1 MMAQVTAAAL
11 TSELKT
17 IAHPASVDSIP
28 TSGNREDHVS
38 MSMAAGLKAARAAE
52 IACDV
57 IACELL
63 CACEAIDL
71 LRPLTS
77 SAPLMRVHDF
87 IRARVPAVER
97 DRSLSPDL
105 RTVSDTIVS
114 GELERACALKV
125 N

>member
-1 MMAQVTAAAL
+1 
-11 TSELKT
+11 
-17 IAHPASVDSIP
+17 VDSIP

-38 MSMAAGLKAARAAE
+38 MSMTAGLKAARAAE
-52 IACDV
+52 LARDV

-71 LRPLTS
+71 LRPLVS

-87 IRARVPAVER
+87 IRSHVPTFEH

-105 RTVSDTIVS
+105 RMISDTIES

>member
-1 MMAQVTAAAL
+1 L
-11 TSELKT
+11 
-17 IAHPASVDSIP
+17 AHPASADSIP

-71 LRPLTS
+71 LQPLTS

-87 IRARVPAVER
+87 IRTRVPAVER

-105 RTVSDTIVS
+105 RTVSNTIVS
-114 GELERACALKV
+114 GDVERACALKV

>member
-1 MMAQVTAAAL
+1 
-11 TSELKT
+11 
-17 IAHPASVDSIP
+17 
-28 TSGNREDHVS
+28 

-52 IACDV
+52 FARDV

-71 LRPLTS
+71 LQPLVS

-87 IRARVPAVER
+87 IRTRVPIFDH
-97 DRSLSPDL
+97 DRPLSPDL
-105 RTVSDTIVS
+105 RTISNTIVS